1 MFLFIKQFNQF
12 FSSSIQVILWFFLN
26 QLIDSFD
33 KFYNFNY
40 PGVLSIKI
48 SWMCCWIP
56 LGNVL
61 FSTSLRI
68 LPVTVLFRISECACD
83 IHFLYVYVIGFL
95 VGGSTH
101 PYLCQLQC
109 NLIGLN
115 IGARF
120 FLI

>member
-1 MFLFIKQFNQF
+1 MCSYFIKQFNQF
-12 FSSSIQVILWFFLN
+12 FSSPIQVILWFILN
-26 QLIDSFD
+26 QLRDSFD
-33 KFYNFNY
+33 KFYNFNS

-48 SWMCCWIP
+48 SWMCCWFS

-68 LPVTVLFRISECACD
+68 LPVTVLFRISEC
-83 IHFLYVYVIGFL
+83 VIGFL